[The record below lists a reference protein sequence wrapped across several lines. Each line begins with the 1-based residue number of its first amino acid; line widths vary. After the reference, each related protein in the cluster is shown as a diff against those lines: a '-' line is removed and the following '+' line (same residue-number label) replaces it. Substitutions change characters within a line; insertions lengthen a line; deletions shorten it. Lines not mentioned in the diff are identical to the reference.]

1 MNDESYARMESPQS
15 VGPDQPVTAHFLT
28 NQYASFQRELSFP
41 DNSDSET
48 WDVWRQELRSKLA
61 KILCLEAWG
70 NASTPD
76 IHILEQESCGE
87 YLRQKIAYE
96 TYPGNWA
103 VAYLLVP
110 NGLKPATPAI
120 LCPHGHFV
128 GSKLSV
134 VEPEAAAG
142 VAYGHEFA
150 KRGFVV
156 LAPDNAGMGE
166 RQMPDSEVIDGK
178 SRFHPSRTGCEL
190 LFRRLN
196 YMGLDLTGLRV
207 FELMVGLSILCSIEN
222 VDNLRIGCAGL
233 SGGCWL
239 AMVLTALDE
248 RVKAVILS
256 GYFTTFMQTS
266 WHGGCPCHHPHGI
279 GKICEMTD
287 IAALIAPRPL
297 FVESG
302 KQDRPYPVEPAFSL
316 TQRAYRLL
324 GVEKNLELDSYE
336 GGHMFRGVESIPWMV
351 EQLCK

>member
-1 MNDESYARMESPQS
+1 MNDESYALMEKPQF
-15 VGPDQPVTAHFLT
+15 VGPDQPVTARFLT

-41 DNSDSET
+41 DSSDAET

-76 IHILEQESCGE
+76 IHILKQESCGE

-103 VAYLLVP
+103 VAYLLIP
-110 NGLKPATPAI
+110 DGLKSATPAV
-120 LCPHGHFV
+120 LCPHGHFA
-128 GSKLSV
+128 GGKLAV

-166 RQMPDSEVIDGK
+166 RDMPASEAIGGK
-178 SRFHPSRTGCEL
+178 TGCEL

-207 FELMVGLSILCSIEN
+207 FELMVGLNILCSIKH
-222 VDNLRIGCAGL
+222 VDNQRIGCAGL

-266 WHGGCPCHHPHGI
+266 WHGHCLCHHPYGI

-287 IAALIAPRPL
+287 IAALIAPRSL

-302 KQDRPYPVEPAFSL
+302 KQDHSYPVEPAFSL
-316 TQRAYRLL
+316 TQKAYRLL
-324 GVEKNLELDSYE
+324 GAGKNLGLDSYE